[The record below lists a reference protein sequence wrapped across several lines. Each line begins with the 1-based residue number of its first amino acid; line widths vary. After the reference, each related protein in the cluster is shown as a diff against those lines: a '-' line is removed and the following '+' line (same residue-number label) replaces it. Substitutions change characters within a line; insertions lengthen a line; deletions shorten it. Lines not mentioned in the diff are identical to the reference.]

1 MGGGVLLGPLL
12 QPIINPLL
20 ARSLKLVHE
29 WRSGQWISMLESLD
43 PEEQLLWKKARR
55 MMRKPTPSTP
65 MVTLEGLALS
75 NSEKAEALAD
85 SMDTQFQ
92 SVNRTVGTGNH

>member
-1 MGGGVLLGPLL
+1 V
-12 QPIINPLL
+12 
-20 ARSLKLVHE
+20 
-29 WRSGQWISMLESLD
+29 
-43 PEEQLLWKKARR
+43 LWKKARE

-65 MVTLEGLALS
+65 TVTPEGLAIS

-92 SVNRTVGTGNH
+92 TVNKTVRTGSH

>member
-1 MGGGVLLGPLL
+1 
-12 QPIINPLL
+12 
-20 ARSLKLVHE
+20 
-29 WRSGQWISMLESLD
+29 
-43 PEEQLLWKKARR
+43 

-85 SMDTQFQ
+85 SMDTQIQ